1 MPDVTAFRYQG
12 LGGPQGKARA
22 TAGGS
27 LRVHSSPQPVLCHI
41 KTPRWGCSR
50 HQAQGDTGTWVTEH
64 AWVQVPTARAGPSR
78 ITYPDLLI
86 EPQAAAVEDEVAIME
101 AACGQAQAQEAAV
114 LSELHHAML
123 GLAHVAGWGRSG
135 VGMGCAHCGHRCPGR
150 GPPMKETALS
160 CPSL

>member
-1 MPDVTAFRYQG
+1 MG
-12 LGGPQGKARA
+12 
-22 TAGGS
+22 AGA
-27 LRVHSSPQPVLCHI
+27 HC
-41 KTPRWGCSR
+41 
-50 HQAQGDTGTWVTEH
+50 
-64 AWVQVPTARAGPSR
+64 RAGPSR

-86 EPQAAAVEDEVAIME
+86 EPQAAAVEDEVAIVE

-114 LSELHHAML
+114 LSELHHAVL

-135 VGMGCAHCGHRCPGR
+135 VAQAVPTRGHRHPGQ